1 MWKRGGDL
9 GIIDCHK
16 LSTELENFTFP
27 LIEDTEGR
35 GTLRAL
41 DEKGKSREK
50 KITSV
55 QAPYGR
61 SRHEALQPVLRMSLP
76 RPLGCVMLPAV
87 WMRP

>member
-27 LIEDTEGR
+27 LIEDTEGGALYGPWMR
-35 GTLRAL
+35 RVRAVRRKL
-41 DEKGKSREK
+41 HLCRPHMGGPGMR
-50 KITSV
+50 
-55 QAPYGR
+55 
-61 SRHEALQPVLRMSLP
+61 LQPVLRMSLP